1 MIGALEGRA
10 AVVTGAGRGIGRAI
24 AQRLAADG
32 ARVAISS
39 TSAQS
44 GEGSPHYCASKA
56 AVIGLVRQLA
66 RELAPRGIRVNA
78 VAPGPTD
85 TPVMQGILAEWIKS
99 MEASIPL
106 GRMADPAEVA
116 AAVAFLAGDQA
127 SFVTGSVLVANGG
140 SYMF

>member
-1 MIGALEGRA
+1 M
-10 AVVTGAGRGIGRAI
+10 
-24 AQRLAADG
+24 
-32 ARVAISS
+32 
-39 TSAQS
+39 
-44 GEGSPHYCASKA
+44 
-56 AVIGLVRQLA
+56 IGLVRQLA
-66 RELAPRGIRVNA
+66 RDLAPRGIRVNA

-85 TPVMQGILAEWIKS
+85 TPVMQGIPAEWIKS

-127 SFVTGSVLVANGG
+127 SFVTGLVLVANGG